1 MDLFLPA
8 ICPLWVLVRA
18 TDLVVAAATGSSCK
32 AKNLL
37 RRTQE
42 SFHLVL
48 ALSTALSSAAAWE
61 FSMKR
66 SFEQKRDLYQ
76 ATVLYILG
84 KCLLRKPRQIPTG
97 LGRAACEQPAFLQ
110 PGTCQGQ
117 GRAGTSTWH
126 LLILNGC
133 QNHRAATYTGT
144 SIDSGFCA
152 ESVKRCLFQLSVNT
166 AALWKA

>member
-1 MDLFLPA
+1 MNTEVRKMDLFLPA

-18 TDLVVAAATGSSCK
+18 TDLVVSPATGSSCK

-66 SFEQKRDLYQ
+66 NFEQKRDLYQ
-76 ATVLYILG
+76 ATVLYIFV
-84 KCLLRKPRQIPTG
+84 RKVFVKKALTDPNWIRKSSVWIACIPAARHSLG
-97 LGRAACEQPAFLQ
+97 LGESWDQHLAPPYPKRLPEP
-110 PGTCQGQ
+110 PGCHLH
-117 GRAGTSTWH
+117 WH
-126 LLILNGC
+126 
-133 QNHRAATYTGT
+133 QHRLWVL
-144 SIDSGFCA
+144 CR
-152 ESVKRCLFQLSVNT
+152 KR
-166 AALWKA
+166 